1 MSERSQVTDKII
13 KWAEKT
19 PGIYAVKVHC
29 DQMQGAG
36 IPDILAC
43 VNGKFV
49 AVEAKRPS
57 GGRLSKLQEHEL
69 KKIVKAGG
77 VGAVCR
83 SLEEFM
89 EIVRGVE

>member
-13 KWAEKT
+13 RYAEKT
-19 PGIYAVKVHC
+19 PGVYAVKVHC
-29 DQMQGAG
+29 DGVQGAG
-36 IPDILAC
+36 IPDIFAC

-69 KKIVKAGG
+69 KKIAKAGG
-77 VGAVCR
+77 VAVVAR
-83 SLEEFM
+83 SVDEFM
-89 EIVRGVE
+89 KIVEEMM